1 MAIFNIAIQEN
12 LPNALALVAR
22 RMEAL
27 LLGKPHRRVRDSNT
41 EDPRDGSLV
50 ATQFRR
56 AIGLTFLICS
66 VEFCRELRLYAQ
78 THNSLLKAFKRFPS
92 KHG

>member
-12 LPNALALVAR
+12 PPNALALVAR

-27 LLGKPHRRVRDSNT
+27 LLGKPDRRVRGSDT
-41 EDPRDGSLV
+41 EDGSLV

-56 AIGLTFLICS
+56 VIGLTFLICS

-78 THNSLLKAFKRFPS
+78 THNSLLKAFMRFPS